1 MQLNHFKVGTR
12 LTAGYGLIVAFLIAI
27 TLLAQ
32 FRLSTL
38 DDSIRLIVEDR
49 YPKVVYANQIL
60 EGISDNAIRLRNLLL
75 LSDPAAQQRDLDAI
89 KATSER
95 VGGYIAQLD
104 RLLTTPKGRAILTEL
119 QEARTSYLQSQQRF
133 LSLYE
138 SGDRA
143 AAHAV
148 LLGPMAQQR
157 QIYFERVQGLVQ
169 LGGKLM
175 ELGGS
180 DAHQASAD
188 GARMMLLLAGAAALL
203 AIASAWMITRSIT
216 APLSTAVNSADLVA
230 DGDLSQRIE
239 ASQGRDETAH
249 LINAMQ
255 RMNVNLADIVQ
266 QVRRGTVSISAA
278 AARIAADTV
287 DLSARTEHQASA
299 LQQTATS
306 MEELTATVQQ
316 NAAHTAQASALVADS
331 RTLAD
336 RGGSV
341 VQRVVQTMESI
352 NDSSRRIADITGV
365 IDGIAF
371 QTNLLALNAAVEAA
385 RAGEQGRGFAV
396 VAGEVRS
403 LAQRSAAAAS
413 EIKQLIA
420 TSVAQVEAGSQLVSE
435 AGTAMQAIV
444 QSVQQVSSVIRDI
457 AIASDEQRA
466 GIEQINQAIVEMDGV
481 TQQNAHLVDQTT
493 HASAQLDQL
502 ASALSAVVA
511 RFRLDSSGR
520 SPALARAAHAP
531 LQLADAST

>member
-1 MQLNHFKVGTR
+1 MQLNNIKVGTR
-12 LTAGYGLIVAFLIAI
+12 LAAGYGLIVAFLIGI
-27 TLLAQ
+27 TLLAYL
-32 FRLSTL
+32 RLTGL
-38 DDSIRLIVEDR
+38 DDSIRLIVDDR

-75 LSDPAAQQRDLDAI
+75 LTDPALQQRDLDAI
-89 KATSER
+89 KTNSQH
-95 VGGYIAQLD
+95 VSSYIDKLD
-104 RLLTTPKGRAILTEL
+104 HVLTTPKGRAILADM
-119 QEARTSYLQSQQRF
+119 QEARSHYLQSQQRF
-133 LSLYE
+133 ISLYE
-138 SGDRA
+138 SGDREGA
-143 AAHAV
+143 SAI
-148 LLGPMAQQR
+148 LLGAMAEQR
-157 QIYFERVQGLVQ
+157 QIYFDRVKGLVQ

-175 ELGGS
+175 EISGAE
-180 DAHQASAD
+180 AHQASAD
-188 GARMMLLLAGAAALL
+188 SARMMLLLASAAVLL
-203 AIASAWMITRSIT
+203 AVSSAWMITRSIT
-216 APLSTAVNSADLVA
+216 TPLSDAVSAADLVA
-230 DGDLSQRIE
+230 AGDLSQRIP
-239 ASQGRDETAH
+239 ASAGHDETAH
-249 LINAMQ
+249 LINAMA
-255 RMNVNLADIVQ
+255 RMNGNLADIVQ
-266 QVRRGTVSISAA
+266 QVRHGTVSISKAA
-278 AARIAADTV
+278 AQIAADTV

-316 NAAHTAQASALVADS
+316 NAAHTAHASTLVADS

-371 QTNLLALNAAVEAA
+371 QTNLLALNASVEAA

-396 VAGEVRS
+396 VAGEVRN

-420 TSVAQVEAGSQLVSE
+420 TSVAQVEDGSQLVSE

-444 QSVQQVSSVIRDI
+444 QSVQQVSTVIRDI
-457 AIASDEQRA
+457 AVASDEQRA
-466 GIEQINQAIVEMDGV
+466 GIEQINQAIVEMDSV

-493 HASAQLDQL
+493 NASAQLDNL
-502 ASALSAVVA
+502 ASALSEVVA
-511 RFRLDSSGR
+511 RFRLESGR
-520 SPALARAAHAP
+520 RGAPPAVAAHAP